1 MTALVLFFNDFSEK
15 DRHLNAVERRNKSY
29 RKNYVLITLIEKL
42 NRAFDKDFVIGIVP
56 THL

>member
-56 THL
+56 AHL